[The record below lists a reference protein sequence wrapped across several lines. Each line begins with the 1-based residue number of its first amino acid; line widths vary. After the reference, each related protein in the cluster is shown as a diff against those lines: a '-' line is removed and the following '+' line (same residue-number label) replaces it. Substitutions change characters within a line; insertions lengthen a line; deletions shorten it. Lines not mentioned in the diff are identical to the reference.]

1 MTHGHTIESLVL
13 FEQRV
18 ADAFEA
24 KQVKGPIHLC
34 SGTQAEPL
42 LKIFEGIGPEDWVF
56 STWRSHWHCLL
67 KGVPEEEVFAAI
79 LAGRSMYLNFAKQ
92 RVVCSA
98 IVGGILP
105 IALGVSMGLR
115 RQRREFARG
124 PWVHV
129 FVGDMAE
136 TTGLYHE
143 FRRYANGHDLPVR
156 VHVEDNGLST
166 NAETEETWGFQQ
178 DGWPTT
184 DRYTYR
190 RTRPHTGTGKHVTF

>member
-1 MTHGHTIESLVL
+1 MTHGHTIESLIL

-42 LKIFEGIGPEDWVF
+42 LKIFEEIGPEDWVF

-67 KGVPEEEVFAAI
+67 KGVPEDEVFAAI

-115 RQRREFARG
+115 EWEGERLPR
-124 PWVHV
+124 VHV
-129 FVGDMAE
+129 FIGDMTE
-136 TTGLYHE
+136 RTGLYHE
-143 FRRYANGHDLPVR
+143 FAQYAAGHSLPVR

-166 NAETEETWGFQQ
+166 NAVTEQTWGRDSGQ
-178 DGWPTT
+178 WPRV

-190 RTRPHTGTGKHVTF
+190 RTRPHTGTGRHVTF